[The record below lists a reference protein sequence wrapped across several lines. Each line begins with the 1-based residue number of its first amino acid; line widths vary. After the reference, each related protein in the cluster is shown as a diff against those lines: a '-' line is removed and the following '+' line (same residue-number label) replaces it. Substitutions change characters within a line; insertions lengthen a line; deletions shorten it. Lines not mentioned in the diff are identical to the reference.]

1 MLYARTTQSISGARS
16 GVTVRDEGIEIRCS
30 CARLAL
36 VKASTN
42 LDFLHPEF
50 SAEGN
55 VKTVNQETWEAFE
68 AKVKTLSEKYPWPRP
83 GYISPMLGDKQ
94 MRHGDFKPIMSAGR
108 RTRPNIA
115 RGNSCCLSASKM
127 NSVRLNLND
136 ISTLDQGT
144 LLRTSVSGE
153 PSCPPTSRD

>member
-16 GVTVRDEGIEIRCS
+16 GVTARGEGIEIRCS

-36 VKASTN
+36 IKASSN
-42 LDFLHPEF
+42 LEFLHREF

-55 VKTVNQETWEAFE
+55 VKTVNQENWEAFE
-68 AKVKTLSEKYPWPRP
+68 AKFKTLSEKDPRP
-83 GYISPMLGDKQ
+83 RIGYISPMLGDKQ
-94 MRHGDFKPIMSAGR
+94 MRHGDFKPIMPAGR

-136 ISTLDQGT
+136 ISNLDQGMP
-144 LLRTSVSGE
+144 LRTSVSGE
-153 PSCPPTSRD
+153 PSYPPTSRD